1 MKRLILLII
10 LLSSCTAH
18 DERMRN
24 IEAKEAELRYLED
37 LYRVRGNIESKKTL
51 DSLIKK
57 QEEVLDN
64 LK

>member
-1 MKRLILLII
+1 MKKLILLII

-24 IEAKEAELRYLED
+24 IEAKEAELRYLES
-37 LYRVRGNIESKKTL
+37 LYRVRDNIESKKTL
-51 DSLIKK
+51 DSLIKR
-57 QEEVLDN
+57 QEDILNN